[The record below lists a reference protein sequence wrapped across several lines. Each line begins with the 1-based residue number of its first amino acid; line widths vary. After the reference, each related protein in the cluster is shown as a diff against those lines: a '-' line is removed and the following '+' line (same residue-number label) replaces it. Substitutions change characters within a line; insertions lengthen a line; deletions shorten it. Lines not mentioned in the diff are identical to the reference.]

1 MYRKILVALDGTEW
15 SNLAMGASLEL
26 AGLDKASR
34 IIGCHVYG
42 ALMHRTRFEQMEPG
56 LPERYQE
63 EKELTRLRGAHEDL
77 ISDGMRIISDAY
89 LAPLNH
95 LANQKQINF
104 EGLTP
109 EGRNYMEILKAAK
122 QKQADL
128 IVVGAHGHGYVPEA
142 ILGSTSERIL
152 SHSWHSDVL
161 LMKKP
166 WSLKKAPILVGVDG
180 SQNSYA
186 ALLRAATLASSIG
199 TKVKAIAVYD
209 PYLHSGVFTNIA
221 GVLPEEKQAKFNFT
235 AQEELH
241 DEIIDD
247 GLEQLYRSNLEQGV
261 QLVNNLDVELDS
273 EVLNGKVFPQ
283 IHHHAAALNAGL
295 VVMGRWGLHKETPSL
310 IGSNTQSFARI
321 CTTNLLVV
329 AAPTKEITLPLLE
342 TEEPLEWTEE
352 ALKILDRIPNFA
364 RTMAR
369 AAIEKRAR
377 ESGADVVEESLVR
390 AISEKM
396 GMQKKPSDNDEP

>member
-1 MYRKILVALDGTEW
+1 MYRRVLVALDGAEW
-15 SNLAMGASLEL
+15 SNLAMEASLEI
-26 AGLDKASR
+26 AALDKMSR
-34 IIGCHVYG
+34 VIGCHVYG
-42 ALMHRTRFEQMEPG
+42 ALMHRTRFYQMEPG
-56 LPERYQE
+56 LPEKYQE

-77 ISDGMRIISDAY
+77 ITDGMKIISDAY

-95 LANQKQINF
+95 LANQKQIVF
-104 EGLTP
+104 EGVTP
-109 EGRNYMEILKAAK
+109 EGRNYMEILKAAT

-166 WSLKKAPILVGVDG
+166 WNLRKAPILVGVDG

-186 ALLRAATLASSIG
+186 ALLRAANLASSVG
-199 TKVKAIAVYD
+199 TRVKAVAVFD

-235 AQEELH
+235 AQEKLH

-261 QLVNNLDVELDS
+261 QLVSNLDVKIDS
-273 EVLNGKVFPQ
+273 EVLSGKVFPQ
-283 IHHHAAALNAGL
+283 IHHHAAALNASL
-295 VVMGRWGLHKETPSL
+295 VVLGRWGLHKEAPSL
-310 IGSNTQSFARI
+310 IGSNTLNFSRI

-329 AAPTKEITLPLLE
+329 AAPNKEIILPNLE

-352 ALKILDRIPNFA
+352 ALKILDRIPQFA

-369 AAIEKRAR
+369 TAIEKRAR
-377 ESGADVVEESLVR
+377 ESSADVVEESLVR
-390 AISEKM
+390 AISKKM
-396 GMQKKPSDNDEP
+396 GMQKKPSGNDEP